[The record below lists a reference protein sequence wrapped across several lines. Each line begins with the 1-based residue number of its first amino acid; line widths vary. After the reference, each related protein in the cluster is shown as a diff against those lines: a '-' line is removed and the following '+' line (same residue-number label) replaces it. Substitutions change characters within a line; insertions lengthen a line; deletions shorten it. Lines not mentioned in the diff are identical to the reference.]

1 MMFLKNALRFLAL
14 ASLLALVAGCG
25 GDTYDS
31 YVYPDKLELDDPIAL
46 GQFPSLQACREAS
59 LAKLKELN
67 AESTGDYVCGQ
78 NCHDHACQSA
88 QK

>member
-1 MMFLKNALRFLAL
+1 MHALRRWAL
-14 ASLLALVAGCG
+14 AFLLALCAGCS

-46 GQFPSLQACREAS
+46 GQFSSLQACREAS

-67 AESTGDYVCGQ
+67 AQAAGDYVCGQ